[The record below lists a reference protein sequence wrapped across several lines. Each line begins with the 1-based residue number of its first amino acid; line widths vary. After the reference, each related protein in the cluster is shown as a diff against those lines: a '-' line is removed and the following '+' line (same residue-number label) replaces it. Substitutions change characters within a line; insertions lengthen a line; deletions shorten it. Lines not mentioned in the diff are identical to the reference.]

1 MCVQFIMKTVDFGRL
16 LLAPI
21 VHLFF
26 HVLFYMIILTNTNT
40 SLFKG
45 EEKKSLTRIV
55 TLP

>member
-40 SLFKG
+40 FLFKG